1 MFSVVV
7 GIVAAT
13 DCKESTFCTASLLSS
28 VFTTAE
34 PAIVFSN
41 SKDSGARQTLS
52 SQV

>member
-1 MFSVVV
+1 MFSVVT
-7 GIVAAT
+7 GIVADT
-13 DCKESTFCTASLLSS
+13 DFVESKFCTSSLFSS